1 MKLKKKKKKNDA
13 VTVATVTYEVCVGR
27 LHGNCH
33 LVGEMKMWRG

>member
-1 MKLKKKKKKNDA
+1 MKLKKKKKNDA
-13 VTVATVTYEVCVGR
+13 VTVATVTDEVCVGW